1 MRHGLTTHV
10 PLTSLNIDLA
20 VKDLLVAEVIV
31 TRTLPLDALL
41 KGMNVLGLGELLRKY
56 PHVVSKIFPSVQDAV
71 VSADMF
77 LHKVTL
83 ADEEVKNNE
92 LEEQAWKWFQRFVVE
107 SEVKK
112 GKWEKMAGE
121 KIAKKKLHYRYPVC
135 PPILD
140 KIFYTTCGRNYV

>member
-10 PLTSLNIDLA
+10 PLSALNIDLA

-56 PHVVSKIFPSVQDAV
+56 PSVVSKIFPSVEDAV
-71 VSADMF
+71 VSADIL

-83 ADEEVKNNE
+83 VDGEVKNNE
-92 LEEQAWKWFQRFVVE
+92 LEEQAWKWFQRFVEE
-107 SEVKK
+107 SENRK
-112 GKWEKMAGE
+112 GKWEKMAGVNGT
-121 KIAKKKLHYRYPVC
+121 IALPF
-135 PPILD
+135 
-140 KIFYTTCGRNYV
+140 IFPRFLVVFDTACGRN